1 MVLLLKHWKSRS
13 SPGIVAGACARDHKN
28 PFTLLL
34 ASGAGSHIRGLGYR
48 ANMAQRPA
56 SLAEAEPP
64 LPDPATMVDAGWSNP
79 VARQAN
85 KLKGAGSNPAPAT
98 NARSEEHT
106 AEIPA
111 PMRHTYAGLS
121 LK

>member
-56 SLAEAEPP
+56 SLAE
-64 LPDPATMVDAGWSNP
+64 
-79 VARQAN
+79 
-85 KLKGAGSNPAPAT
+85 
-98 NARSEEHT
+98 RSEEHT
-106 AEIPA
+106 SELQSL
-111 PMRHTYAGLS
+111 MRISYAVFC
-121 LK
+121 LKKKNIKTKITLVELTRFHNTQRYEPITNLINQSR